1 MTKANGRHKKK
12 GPPTGY
18 YFDEQ
23 AADLAVLFFEN
34 FLVHVEGEWADQ
46 PFILEDWQRD
56 DIIRPLFG
64 WKRPDGTRKY
74 RRAYIEVP
82 RKNGK
87 STLVAGIAL
96 CLLFMDDEP
105 GAQVLG
111 AASDKEQAAIVFD
124 LAKRMVEASPVLSR
138 RADTFKRSILVRSTS
153 SVYRVLSAD
162 VKKQHGLNAHG
173 VVFDELHT
181 QPNRDLWDV
190 LTTAT
195 GSRRQP
201 LVVAITTAGY
211 DKDSICWEQHEHARQ
226 VLAGIIPDDE
236 FFAYIRAADE
246 KDDWTDPKVW
256 RKANPGLG
264 VTVKEDYLA
273 AECKRAQ
280 LTPAYLNTFLRLHLN
295 RWTQQAIRWLPM
307 DGGWNDCDAEVDVVS
322 GQTCYGG
329 LDLASSIDLA
339 AFLLDFPHEP
349 DEPELHQFLPFFW
362 IPEENLMERVR
373 RDRVPYDLWQ
383 RMGLL
388 RVTKGNA
395 IDYATIGAD
404 IVKLGE
410 SFNIKE
416 IAFDRWGAIQMS
428 QQLEEA
434 GFTVVAFGQ
443 GFLSMSSPTKELLRL
458 TLDRKI
464 AHGGHPILRWM
475 ADNLM
480 VVQDAAGNVKPDKK
494 RSREKID
501 GIVAGIMALDR
512 AQRRGEPGSVYETRG
527 IVTV

>member
-1 MTKANGRHKKK
+1 MSKSNGHKKS
-12 GPPTGY
+12 PPQGY

-23 AADLAVLFFEN
+23 AADLAVLFFEQL
-34 FLVHVEGEWADQ
+34 LVHVEGEWAGE
-46 PFILEDWQRD
+46 PFILQDWQRD
-56 DIIRPLFG
+56 EIIRPLFG

-74 RRAYIEVP
+74 RRAYIEIA

-96 CLLFMDDEP
+96 YLLFMDDEP

-138 RADTFKRSILVRSTS
+138 RAETFKRSIIAPSTS

-211 DKDSICWEQHEHARQ
+211 DRESICWEQHEHARQ
-226 VLAGIIPDDE
+226 VLAGIIQDDE

-246 KDDWTDPKVW
+246 QDDWTDPTVW
-256 RKANPGLG
+256 RKANPNLG
-264 VTVKEDYLA
+264 VSVKQDYLA
-273 AECKRAQ
+273 AECRRAQ
-280 LTPAYLNTFLRLHLN
+280 ITPAYTNTFLRLHLN
-295 RWTQQAIRWLPM
+295 RWTQQAVRWLPM
-307 DGGWNDCDAEVDVVS
+307 ESWDQCGNEVLIVP
-322 GQTCYGG
+322 GEACYGG

-339 AFLLDFPHEP
+339 AFVLDFPSGEG
-349 DEPELHQFLPFFW
+349 EPEVHRWLPFFW
-362 IPEENLMERVR
+362 IPEENLVERVR
-373 RDRVPYDLWQ
+373 RDRVPYDAWA
-383 RMGLL
+383 RAGLL
-388 RVTKGNA
+388 HVTKGNA

-404 IVKLGE
+404 IADLGK
-410 SFNIKE
+410 SFNIRE

-428 QQLEEA
+428 QQLEA
-434 GFTVVAFGQ
+434 GGFTLVAFGQ
-443 GFLSMSSPTKELLRL
+443 GYVSMSAPTKELLRL
-458 TLDRKI
+458 TLDKKL
-464 AHGGHPILRWM
+464 AHGRHPILRWM
-475 ADNLM
+475 ADNVM
-480 VVQDAAGNVKPDKK
+480 VEQDAAGNVKPSKS

-512 AQRRGEPGSVYETRG
+512 AQRHGQAESVYEQRG
-527 IVTV
+527 LVGI